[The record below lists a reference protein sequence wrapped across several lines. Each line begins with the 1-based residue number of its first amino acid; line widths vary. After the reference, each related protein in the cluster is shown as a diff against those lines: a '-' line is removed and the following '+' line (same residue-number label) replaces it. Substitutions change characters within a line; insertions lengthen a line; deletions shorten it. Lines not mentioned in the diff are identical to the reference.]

1 MLNLIWLII
10 EAFTSKFPTAFI
22 ILVQVKKQ
30 CTEQEQVIGALQN
43 DIASSNR
50 KQIQL
55 NKSAEQLQ
63 EQLLVSKNEF
73 SETSNKNNALEI
85 TITELKN
92 EKELMQEEL
101 CQVRFFVYTYFLCG
115 FYLPLSFEC
124 ECHN

>member
-1 MLNLIWLII
+1 M
-10 EAFTSKFPTAFI
+10 
-22 ILVQVKKQ
+22 QVKKQ

-55 NKSAEQLQ
+55 IKSAEQLQ

-85 TITELKN
+85 TITQLKK
-92 EKELMQEEL
+92 EKELVQEEL
-101 CQVRFFVYTYFLCG
+101 CHVRVFVYTYFLCG
-115 FYLPLSFEC
+115 FYLSLSFEC
-124 ECHN
+124 ECHNSFTLKIGK